1 LDGLKV
7 FEKFIKNVSFS
18 VSVSV
23 LQVFSNELRAVIA
36 VLEANMNQTQRLQD
50 ELRGCTDIVGDALRG
65 FDLRSA
71 AQNLTSDDRVPEVIP
86 EDAGTWGWPQ
96 YTILVLCLS
105 IVGQLALIAD
115 RLGVPRTEVSK
126 FLKSFAF

>member
-1 LDGLKV
+1 M
-7 FEKFIKNVSFS
+7 
-18 VSVSV
+18 

-36 VLEANMNQTQRLQD
+36 VLEANMNQTRRLQD

-126 FLKSFAF
+126 FSKYFDVKN

>member
-1 LDGLKV
+1 
-7 FEKFIKNVSFS
+7 
-18 VSVSV
+18 VSV

-126 FLKSFAF
+126 FLKKFCLLE